1 MLVLIFSSCMEGRV
15 STIVYWAP
23 FLWTSSVSSKRKLV
37 WRVRAELIWL
47 IDPLNLWI
55 QGTVNKLRRQK
66 KDRIFTT
73 NSWIIFMFF
82 ILSKRHQ
89 KHTLHC
95 KYYVLWIVFYF
106 VSKFLDNVAF
116 CNASLLL
123 FCHLNFFNLLPRNI
137 FLGNFN
143 CKMLRGSIHN

>member
-15 STIVYWAP
+15 STIVNWAP

-55 QGTVNKLRRQK
+55 QGSVNKLRRQK
-66 KDRIFTT
+66 MLDIYHK
-73 NSWIIFMFF
+73 FMDFFSCFSYF
-82 ILSKRHQ
+82 ILQ
-89 KHTLHC
+89 KKDIQNIYC
-95 KYYVLWIVFYF
+95 KYYVLWIVFYI

-137 FLGNFN
+137 FLGTFQ
-143 CKMLRGSIHN
+143 L